1 MAKIVEKI
9 TELEFDELA
18 TLGVIEQ
25 DADLTFIFMD
35 DTSMSFNMLRTL
47 AKENKLSETTKENI
61 RSIFDKIILTKPN
74 LIDKYLRLTNASGVS
89 VKVEEPVVEA
99 NEEPKVEEPVK
110 KPRKPKREVELPRR
124 YGKELIDKDIQN
136 QGGKATNA
144 QLTALAI
151 NDLKNTYVN
160 LNARIINDM
169 LTDKPILTDEDYRD
183 IRATITLLNNR
194 LKHVLKKK

>member
-1 MAKIVEKI
+1 MAKQVEKI
-9 TELEFDELA
+9 TELEYNELA

-35 DTSMSFNMLRTL
+35 DTNMSFNMLRTL
-47 AKENKLSETTKENI
+47 AKEDKLSDATKENI
-61 RSIFDKIILTKPN
+61 RNIFEKIILTKPN
-74 LIDKYLRLTNASGVS
+74 LIDKYLRLANINQTPIE
-89 VKVEEPVVEA
+89 VEEPVVEA
-99 NEEPKVEEPVK
+99 KVEEPVK
-110 KPRKPKREVELPRR
+110 KVRKPKRETELPRR
-124 YGKELIDKDIQN
+124 FGKELIEKEIEK

>member
-9 TELEFDELA
+9 TELDYNELA

-25 DADLTFIFMD
+25 DSDLTFILMD
-35 DTSMSFNMLRTL
+35 DTNMSFNMLRTL
-47 AKENKLSETTKENI
+47 SKENKLSDTTKENL

-74 LIDKYLRLTNASGVS
+74 LIDKYLRLTNTSEVS

-99 NEEPKVEEPVK
+99 IEEPMEPVK
-110 KPRKPKREVELPRR
+110 KTRKSKKEVKLPRR
-124 YGKELIDKDIQN
+124 YGKELIEKDVQN

-160 LNARIINDM
+160 LNKRLINDM